1 MESKQPINPFNQP
14 LADKPTAN
22 AARPA
27 SAGARDAA
35 ANVIGNSSVRDS
47 ATAPS
52 ANGNNTQNS
61 SNDGSNQTGESSST
75 TNKNYYSPSRRSW
88 LLFGITCF
96 LLMLIY
102 IYNSG
107 HANKGLR
114 TKEKLSK
121 ELKELNSESISLESQ
136 ITNAST
142 QSALTKRLEG
152 TGLKEITT
160 PPTKLV
166 KKKKDE

>member
-1 MESKQPINPFNQP
+1 MENKQPINPFNQP
-14 LADKPTAN
+14 LVDKTSTN
-22 AARPA
+22 AANPVA
-27 SAGARDAA
+27 PGLRDAA
-35 ANVIGNSSVRDS
+35 ANIGDHPAAKPSTQS
-47 ATAPS
+47 AMADNQKTQPS
-52 ANGNNTQNS
+52 FTQNS
-61 SNDGSNQTGESSST
+61 TSAPVQGEIY
-75 TNKNYYSPSRRSW
+75 NSPSRRSW

-142 QSALTKRLEG
+142 QSALTQRLEG

-160 PPTKLV
+160 PPIKLV

>member
-1 MESKQPINPFNQP
+1 MENKQPINPFNQP
-14 LADKPTAN
+14 LADNPTAN
-22 AARPA
+22 TTNPVAAG
-27 SAGARDAA
+27 SRDATSTG
-35 ANVIGNSSVRDS
+35 NGNSSTTEKGADTSVTGKNSQDS
-47 ATAPS
+47 VNQGSNATDKS
-52 ANGNNTQNS
+52 S
-61 SNDGSNQTGESSST
+61 SNNP
-75 TNKNYYSPSRRSW
+75 NYNSPSRRSW

-142 QSALTKRLEG
+142 QSALTQRLEG

-160 PPTKLV
+160 PPIKLV

>member
-1 MESKQPINPFNQP
+1 MENKQPINPFNQP
-14 LADKPTAN
+14 LADNSTAN
-22 AARPA
+22 TTNPVV
-27 SAGARDAA
+27 AGLSDAA
-35 ANVIGNSSVRDS
+35 SPGNGNSSTTVKGTDS
-47 ATAPS
+47 SVTGKNSKDSVNQGSNEADKS
-52 ANGNNTQNS
+52 S
-61 SNDGSNQTGESSST
+61 SNNQ
-75 TNKNYYSPSRRSW
+75 NYNSPSRRSW

-142 QSALTKRLEG
+142 QSALTQRLEG

>member
-1 MESKQPINPFNQP
+1 MESKQPINPFNHP
-14 LADKPTAN
+14 LSDTTPTVPAGAKSAPTASAAITDTSSADAPTNSPNHNQENNADK
-22 AARPA
+22 
-27 SAGARDAA
+27 S
-35 ANVIGNSSVRDS
+35 
-47 ATAPS
+47 
-52 ANGNNTQNS
+52 TQS
-61 SNDGSNQTGESSST
+61 SNFS
-75 TNKNYYSPSRRSW
+75 SPSRRSW

-96 LLMLIY
+96 LLMLLY

-142 QSALTKRLEG
+142 QSALTQRLQG

-160 PPTKLV
+160 PPIKLV
-166 KKKKDE
+166 KKKQAE